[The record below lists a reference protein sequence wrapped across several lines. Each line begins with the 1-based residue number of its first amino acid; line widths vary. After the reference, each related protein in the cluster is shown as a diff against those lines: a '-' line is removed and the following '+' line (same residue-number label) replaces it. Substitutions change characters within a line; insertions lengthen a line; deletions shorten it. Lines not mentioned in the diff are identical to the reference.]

1 MEIRDLALDG
11 LKLLVPRQFKDDR
24 GVFWETWREGMLL
37 DGLGH
42 PVKFVQDNL
51 SISKAGTLRGIHF
64 QRSPHAQGKL
74 VRAVSGRILDVAV
87 DLRSASPTRG
97 QYVSL
102 DLSVANG
109 HQLWVPPGFGHGFLA
124 LEENSTVEY
133 RCTSLYH
140 PESEGSIRWDD
151 PDVGIDWRIS
161 DLHDLKT
168 PFLSGKDSEASFLKE
183 MDWPF

>member
-24 GVFWETWREGMLL
+24 GVFWETWREGVLS
-37 DGLGH
+37 DGDGH
-42 PVKFVQDNL
+42 PLKFVQDNL

-102 DLSVANG
+102 DLSVVNG

-124 LEENSTVEY
+124 MVLGG
-133 RCTSLYH
+133 R
-140 PESEGSIRWDD
+140 R
-151 PDVGIDWRIS
+151 
-161 DLHDLKT
+161 
-168 PFLSGKDSEASFLKE
+168 
-183 MDWPF
+183 